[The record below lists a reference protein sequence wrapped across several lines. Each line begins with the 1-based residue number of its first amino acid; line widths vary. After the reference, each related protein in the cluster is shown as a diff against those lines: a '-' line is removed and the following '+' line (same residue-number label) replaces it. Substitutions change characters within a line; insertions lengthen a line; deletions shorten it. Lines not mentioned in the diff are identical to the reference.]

1 MTVSNLDGANDT
13 AVGVIFGKD
22 GIGDENEWYI
32 VRKHSGV
39 AGSNRC
45 FRYPEMEKGSG
56 SRFVKGKPDYATSG
70 GFNWKLTNFTVSNKL
85 YINNWIR

>member
-39 AGSNRC
+39 A
-45 FRYPEMEKGSG
+45 
-56 SRFVKGKPDYATSG
+56 DYATSG